1 MVDLDGRIVTW
12 SKGAEQWLG
21 YASEEAIGQ
30 HGCMLYPVDEPASST
45 AGMPASCVG
54 TSGKRRI
61 ETTLLRKDGSRVSA
75 LVTVHPVY
83 RPSGEQLGYSNIVSP
98 HGHEDSSLRESQF
111 SEEQFRM
118 LVQGVVDYA
127 IYMLDLDGCV
137 HTWNSGAERIKGYT
151 AEEIIGKHFSVF
163 YTEADRLS
171 GQPQRGLAHAREHG
185 RFENQAW
192 RVRKDGSLFWAQI
205 VIDRIDDE
213 QGRAVGFAKVT
224 RDATENRIAEEAL
237 EEMRK
242 ALHQA
247 QKMEAIGQL
256 TGGIAH
262 DFNNLL
268 QVITGNLQLLEQ
280 EVVGNERA
288 LKRVSNAM
296 AGVSRGSKL
305 ASQLLAFGRRQ
316 PLAPKV
322 INPGKL
328 LRNMDDLLRRTL
340 GDGVEIET
348 IISGGLWNSSIDPT
362 NLENAILNLAINAR
376 DAMEGTGK
384 LTMEAGNTDLDDEYS
399 QRHHELKPGQY
410 VLIAVTDTGCG
421 VAPEMADKV
430 FDPFFTTK
438 PEGSGTG
445 LGLSMVYGFVKQ
457 SGGHIKIYSEVG
469 HGTTVKLYL
478 PRSVEEEQQ
487 PATILVDSAQGGTES
502 ILVVED
508 DEAVRDT
515 AVSLLRNLGYTVL
528 QASDAQAALAV
539 IDSGV
544 RVDLLFTDVVMPGA
558 IRSPELARRARE
570 RVPGIVVLFTSGYTQ
585 NAIVHA
591 GRLDE
596 GVQLLSKPYTYEALA
611 RKIRQML
618 SEKPTHPAIETAAGH
633 KDSPKLRLLF
643 CEDEALILSVVQDI
657 LEEKGYEVVGA
668 GSAEEALQCW
678 EVEPKI
684 DLLITDLS
692 LPGASGAELARR
704 LRQSDA
710 TLPVI
715 FATGHLEDSKG
726 PSDGR
731 TLTIVKPYGADRL
744 VEAIN
749 SVTGRIVH
757 K

>member
-1 MVDLDGRIVTW
+1 MVDLDGRIATW

-21 YASEEAIGQ
+21 YASEEAIGR
-30 HGCMLYPVDEPASST
+30 HGSMLYPDDDPASAAT
-45 AGMPASCVG
+45 GMPGRSEGEV
-54 TSGKRRI
+54 SKRRI
-61 ETTLLRKDGSRVSA
+61 GTTLLRKDGSRVSA

-83 RPSGEQLGYSNIVSP
+83 SPSGEQLGYSNIVFP
-98 HGHEDSSLRESQF
+98 HGDEGTGWRESRF

-151 AEEIIGKHFSVF
+151 AEEIIGTHFSVF

-192 RVRKDGSLFWAQI
+192 RVRKDGSLFWAQV
-205 VIDRIDDE
+205 VIDRIDDDE
-213 QGRAVGFAKVT
+213 GRTVGFAKVT
-224 RDATENRIAEEAL
+224 RDATENRIAEDAL

-242 ALHQA
+242 TLRQA

-296 AGVSRGSKL
+296 AGVARGSKL

-328 LRNMDDLLRRTL
+328 VRNMGDLLRRTL
-340 GDGVEIET
+340 GDGIEIET
-348 IISGGLWNSSIDPT
+348 TISGGLWNASIDPA

-376 DAMEGTGK
+376 DAMEGNGK
-384 LTMEAGNTDLDDEYS
+384 LTMEAGNTYLDDDYAW
-399 QRHHELKPGQY
+399 RHHELKPGEY

-421 VAPEMADKV
+421 VAPELADKV

-478 PRSVEEEQQ
+478 PRSVEAEYE
-487 PATILVDSAQGGTES
+487 PATVPIESAQGGTES

-508 DEAVRDT
+508 DEAVRET
-515 AVSLLRNLGYTVL
+515 AVSLLRNLGYTVF

-539 IDSGV
+539 IDSGI
-544 RVDLLFTDVVMPGA
+544 RVDLLFTDVVMPGE
-558 IRSPELARRARE
+558 IRSSELAKRARE
-570 RVPGIVVLFTSGYTQ
+570 RIPGVAVLFTSGYTQ

-611 RKIRQML
+611 RKIRQIL
-618 SEKPTHPAIETAAGH
+618 SERQTHPAHEPAAEY
-633 KDSPKLRLLF
+633 KSPPKLRLLF

-657 LEEKGYEVVGA
+657 LEAKGYDVVGV

-678 EVEPKI
+678 ETEPKM

-692 LPGASGAELARR
+692 LPGMSGMELARR
-704 LRQSDA
+704 LRESDA
-710 TLPVI
+710 ALPVI
-715 FATGHLEDSKG
+715 FATGYQENSEA
-726 PSDGR
+726 PSDGK
-731 TLTIVKPYGADRL
+731 TLTIVKPYGANSL
-744 VEAIN
+744 VEAITF
-749 SVTGRIVH
+749 VTA
-757 K
+757 KPPQ